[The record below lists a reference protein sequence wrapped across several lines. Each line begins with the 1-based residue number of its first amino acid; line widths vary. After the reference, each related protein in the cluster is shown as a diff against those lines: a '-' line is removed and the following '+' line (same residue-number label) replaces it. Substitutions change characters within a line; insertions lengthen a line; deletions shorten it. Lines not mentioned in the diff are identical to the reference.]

1 MIVDFLNISIH
12 LLTLFSWS
20 KSYFQIV
27 LPFFKD
33 IPLFADKDSC
43 SGDSGGPAVMKIGID
58 SPWYQVGITSF
69 GTSRCGVG
77 DPGVYTK
84 VTAYLPWIEK
94 KLEP

>member
-1 MIVDFLNISIH
+1 MTVDLKENIDPSAYSVFLEQI
-12 LLTLFSWS
+12 LFS
-20 KSYFQIV
+20 I
-27 LPFFKD
+27 KD

-43 SGDSGGPAVMKIGID
+43 SGDSGGPAVMKIGPD
-58 SPWYQVGITSF
+58 GPWYQVGITSF